1 MVCPK
6 CGFEQPDA
14 EECIKC
20 GVVISKMEAEQSA
33 AMAVDKALKEAEP
46 DVKVLAITVFT
57 SHYRIEGQIRYV
69 SKGYRSRLS
78 DYLNETN
85 STFLPITNA
94 KVTNIDG
101 ELHVLYKDVVIINK
115 DEITMVIPQ

>member
-33 AMAVDKALKEAEP
+33 ARAVDKALKEAEP

-57 SHYRIEGQIRYV
+57 SHYRVEGQIRYV

-94 KVTNIDG
+94 KITNIDG

>member
-6 CGFEQPDA
+6 CGFEQPNA

-20 GVVISKMEAEQSA
+20 GVVVSKIETEQA
-33 AMAVDKALKEAEP
+33 AARAVDKALREAEP

-57 SHYRIEGQIRYV
+57 SHYRIEGQIRI
-69 SKGYRSRLS
+69 SATGYRSRLS
-78 DYLNETN
+78 DFLNETG
-85 STFLPITNA
+85 SAFLPVTNA

-101 ELHVLYKDVVIINK
+101 ELHVLYKEVVIVNK